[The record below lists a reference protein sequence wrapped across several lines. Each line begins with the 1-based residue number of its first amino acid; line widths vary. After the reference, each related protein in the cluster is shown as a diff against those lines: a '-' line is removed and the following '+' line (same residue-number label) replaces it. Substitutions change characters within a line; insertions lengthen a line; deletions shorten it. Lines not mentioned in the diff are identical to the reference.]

1 MVFICWSAFEW
12 FLDLQLLNIILRI
25 EDTEL
30 RESYWIVLL
39 GWNNIHV
46 NASLDTISLYFT
58 VRAALSKFNA
68 LEDIRSIWMPGYAD
82 WIRDRNYWACINQF
96 IYRRRLL
103 SIGLLVAIVNNSEP
117 IARVELDNWKTFLR
131 LFIRTYYPKHLLALG
146 TAVTADDDTELGL
159 DAKCD
164 LEPDE
169 TFMLCANSVHA
180 WTMVIQNCS
189 MLCFI

>member
-1 MVFICWSAFEW
+1 MISRPSTPEHYLKDRRCWIEGE
-12 FLDLQLLNIILRI
+12 LLNRSTGV
-25 EDTEL
+25 EQ
-30 RESYWIVLL
+30 YP
-39 GWNNIHV
+39 HV
-46 NASLDTISLYFT
+46 NASLDIISLYFT